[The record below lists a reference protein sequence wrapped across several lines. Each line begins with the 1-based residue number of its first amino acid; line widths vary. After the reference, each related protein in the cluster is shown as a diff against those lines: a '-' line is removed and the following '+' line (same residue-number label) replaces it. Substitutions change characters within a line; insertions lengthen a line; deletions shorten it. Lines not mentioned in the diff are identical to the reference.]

1 MCQKA
6 NPGTER
12 FKDQVLKA
20 RGEAEAWTRMDL
32 APEPKLFPPL
42 E

>member
-1 MCQKA
+1 MGQKA

-20 RGEAEAWTRMDL
+20 RDEAEAWTRIDL
-32 APEPKLFPPL
+32 APEPKLLPPL